1 MNFSVCD
8 ICDEHENDVQIV
20 DPVFQSYGARTVF
33 SGEIVT
39 IKCHED
45 NSFVKELVATAGS
58 GKVLVVDGGG
68 SLRRSLLGDQLAA
81 KAVENGWEGIVINGA
96 IRDIEVIVDLD
107 IGVRALN
114 VIPLKTEKLG
124 VGTVNVSLHFAGA
137 TFTPGHYVYADQN
150 GIVTSS
156 KDLLAA
162 HSRAA
167 SNLK

>member
-1 MNFSVCD
+1 MSFSVCD

-20 DPVFQSYGARTVF
+20 DPVFRSYGARTVF

-39 IKCHED
+39 VKCYED
-45 NSFVKELVATAGS
+45 NSFVKDLVGTPGT

-81 KAVENGWEGIVINGA
+81 KAVDNGWEGIVINGA

-124 VGTVNVSLHFAGA
+124 VGTLDVPLQFAA
-137 TFTPGHYVYADQN
+137 TDFIPGQYVYADLN
-150 GIVTSS
+150 GMITSS
-156 KDLLAA
+156 QNFL
-162 HSRAA
+162 S
-167 SNLK
+167 